1 MSGIELVG
9 MAEGEE
15 TNRNESRSGTMSANE
30 NPNGQLAALIEEVRT
45 AATIGQRREVI
56 NEIVTIVGPL
66 IKRWRRALVRKAP
79 LLEWDDLES
88 TAILGILEALHERA
102 VAGAGAGEIRNPA
115 GWLFAIAVASVIGF
129 DSSPAGNGGVASPTR
144 IRKQRFA
151 AGVVAPQLT
160 QQRNQTPTA
169 KQIAVAADAAWRAR
183 RGNAAKAGRITT
195 ADLYSPRP
203 KSTDGFEIEDR
214 EQLGTLEQLIEAEE
228 RFEAPIAAA
237 GLLEAVSLD
246 AEVRDIIRA
255 RFGYDPRTG
264 EYSRIDDPMPL
275 RDIGARLGLSK
286 DAVGRRLRA
295 AKALLLDLREWD
307 RELAM
312 AG

>member
-1 MSGIELVG
+1 
-9 MAEGEE
+9 
-15 TNRNESRSGTMSANE
+15 MSADE
-30 NPNGQLAALIEEVRT
+30 KLAALFEEVRGPAT
-45 AATIGQRREVI
+45 AGQRREII
-56 NEIVTIVGPL
+56 NQIVMIAQPL
-66 IKRWRRALVRKAP
+66 IKRWRRALTRKAP
-79 LLEWDDLES
+79 LLDWEDAQS
-88 TAILGILEALHERA
+88 TATVGVLEALHERA
-102 VAGAGAGEIRNPA
+102 AAGQGAGEIRNPA
-115 GWLFAIAVASVIGF
+115 GWLFAVAAASIVGF
-129 DSSPAGNGGVASPTR
+129 DSAPAGNGGVTSPTR

-151 AGVVAPQLT
+151 AGVVAPWLA
-160 QQRNQTPTA
+160 QQQGRSPTA
-169 KQIAVAADAAWRAR
+169 KQVAAAADKAWRAR

>member
-1 MSGIELVG
+1 MSAAQTSGKVG
-9 MAEGEE
+9 GEE
-15 TNRNESRSGTMSANE
+15 TNQR
-30 NPNGQLAALIEEVRT
+30 LAALLEEIRA
-45 AATIGQRREVI
+45 AATPGQRRAVI
-56 NEIVTIVGPL
+56 NEITTLAGPL
-66 IKRWRRALVRKAP
+66 VRGWRRALTRRAP
-79 LLEWDDLES
+79 LFEWDDLES
-88 TAILGILEALHERA
+88 TATLGILEALHERA
-102 VAGAGAGEIRNPA
+102 AAGQGAGEIRNPA
-115 GWLFAIAVASVIGF
+115 GWLFSVAAASVVSF
-129 DSSPAGNGGVASPTR
+129 DSSPAARGGVTSTTAG
-144 IRKQRFA
+144 RKQRFA
-151 AGVVAPQLT
+151 FGVVNPQLT
-160 QQRNQTPTA
+160 QQLNRIPTA
-169 KQIAVAADAAWRAR
+169 RELANAADSAWRAR
-183 RGNAAKAGRITT
+183 RPEGSEGKAGHVTF
-195 ADLYSPRP
+195 ADLRSPYP

-295 AKALLLDLREWD
+295 AKARLLDLRELD

>member
-1 MSGIELVG
+1 MSI
-9 MAEGEE
+9 
-15 TNRNESRSGTMSANE
+15 NE
-30 NPNGQLAALIEEVRT
+30 NPNRQLAALLEEVRI
-45 AATIGQRREVI
+45 AASADQHREAI
-56 NEIVTIVGPL
+56 NQIVTIAGPL
-66 IKRWRRALVRKAP
+66 IKRWRRALTRRAP
-79 LLEWDDLES
+79 LLEWEDIES
-88 TAILGILEALHERA
+88 TATLGILEALHERA
-102 VAGAGAGEIRNPA
+102 AAGQGAGEIRNPA

-129 DSSPAGNGGVASPTR
+129 DSSPAGNGGVTSPTR
-144 IRKQRFA
+144 MRKQRFA

-169 KQIAVAADAAWRAR
+169 KQIAAAADAAWRAR
-183 RGNAAKAGRITT
+183 RGNAAKAGHVTT
-195 ADLYSPRP
+195 ADLYSPLP

-214 EQLGTLEQLIEAEE
+214 EQLGTLEQLIEAEDRLE
-228 RFEAPIAAA
+228 GPIAAA
-237 GLLEAVSLD
+237 GLIEAVSLD

-275 RDIGARLGLSK
+275 HDIGARLGLSK

-295 AKALLLDLREWD
+295 AKARLLDLRELD